1 MESKWKYSKTDTA
14 NKTANQQTEFEEI
27 KRKTQFLLIL

>member
-1 MESKWKYSKTDTA
+1 MESKWKYCEADTA
-14 NKTANQQTEFEEI
+14 NQTANQQTEFKEI

>member
-14 NKTANQQTEFEEI
+14 HQTANQQTEFKEI